1 MATLSPSG
9 ARNDAPFPAAA
20 QQWFADRIA
29 PHLPGAVAYFDDV
42 AADIW
47 DHALPQGLASLM
59 VQAGAVAVKRM
70 PSDTR
75 TGPADPRA
83 ATTLTDPPTKVFVL
97 AKHAFRAHRAMTA
110 VVTASPT
117 TRVRIL
123 SSTPFGLLPDGSVP
137 DTDVDAMGM
146 HPREALEADLR
157 GAIQFANRDVH
168 GLPDSDLDADDLVV
182 CEYVPVTWATL
193 LPSFLVVGATPR
205 SSLRPGLLLDLG
217 LRDWPTASALQTA
230 HPPDLASALFG
241 LLESR
246 DLDPCLWTLGDYHT
260 TAAATARELIRMRLF
275 LNVASEPNHPK
286 AAVVLVDRALDLAP
300 LFTESDHILSRV
312 YRSATTLNKDEFV
325 GLGPSASLQFAIPSA
340 SDDTSVPLC
349 HHGGMVLDWMQL
361 LVDFPRDGLSLLRK
375 RLMDLGTRMRLLGKP
390 TAAQFKKLLAGL
402 QERSDVVQ
410 NQVECLLF
418 AGLIAAAL
426 DETNTSSVDQIVALQ
441 QSFPTMLAQ
450 GPAHGLAD
458 RVADLLSHC
467 PHRDFLPS
475 LAVLVLVQA
484 MTTAPDLLP
493 TMLDCSAAALANA
506 YDVPDRRHHIRS
518 QLAAWLAQLPPSPV
532 PNLIRHA
539 VAAIYDRPSDLV
551 RHDAPSASAQA
562 MRGFL
567 GFSRLLTTEPST
579 PTDCNE
585 IIVCV
590 TGPVSWP
597 EVSLFRDL
605 IKNRTAAFPH
615 PDAAPRVTL
624 VACGVERH
632 GAVVVHE

>member
-1 MATLSPSG
+1 MAIVSPSG

-29 PHLPGAVAYFDDV
+29 PHLPGAVAYFDDT

-47 DHALPQGLASLM
+47 DHALLQGLASLM
-59 VQAGAVAVKRM
+59 IQAGAVAVKRM
-70 PSDTR
+70 PSD
-75 TGPADPRA
+75 PAREA
-83 ATTLTDPPTKVFVL
+83 ANTFSDPPTKVFVL
-97 AKHAFRAHRAMTA
+97 AKHAFRAHRAITA

-157 GAIQFANRDVH
+157 GAIQLANRDVH
-168 GLPDSDLDADDLVV
+168 GLPNSDLDADDLVV

-193 LPSFLVVGATPR
+193 LPSFLVVGAMPDL
-205 SSLRPGLLLDLG
+205 SLRPSTLLKLG
-217 LRDWPTASALQTA
+217 LRDWPAASTLQTP
-230 HPPDLASALFG
+230 HPPDLAVAIFG

-246 DLDPCLWTLGDYHT
+246 DLNPCLWFLGDHRT
-260 TAAATARELIRMRLF
+260 TAAATVRELIRMRQF
-275 LNVASEPNHPK
+275 LNVSSEPGHPK
-286 AAVVLVDRALDLAP
+286 AAVVLVDRALDLTP

-312 YRSATTLNKDEFV
+312 YRSATTSNTDAFV

-340 SDDTSVPLC
+340 SDDLSVPLC
-349 HHGGMVLDWMQL
+349 HHGGVVLEWMQL

-418 AGLIAAAL
+418 AGLIATAL
-426 DETNTSSVDQIVALQ
+426 DDAKASSVDQIIALQ
-441 QSFPTMLAQ
+441 QSLSTILAQ
-450 GPAHGLAD
+450 GPVPDLAD
-458 RVADLLSHC
+458 RAADLLSRC

-475 LAVLVLVQA
+475 LAVLILLQA

-506 YDVPDRRHHIRS
+506 YNEPDRVHHIRS
-518 QLAAWLAQLPPSPV
+518 QLAAWLAQLPSSPV

-567 GFSRLLTTEPST
+567 GFSRLLTSEPSA
-579 PTDCNE
+579 PTECNE
-585 IIVCV
+585 VIVCV

-605 IKNRTAAFPH
+605 IKNRMAAFPH

-624 VACGVERH
+624 VACGVEHR
-632 GAVVVHE
+632 GAVIVHD

>member
-1 MATLSPSG
+1 MATVSPSG
-9 ARNDAPFPAAA
+9 ARNDAPFPVAA

-29 PHLPGAVAYFDDV
+29 PHLPGAVAYFDDA

-59 VQAGAVAVKRM
+59 IQAA
-70 PSDTR
+70 S
-75 TGPADPRA
+75 
-83 ATTLTDPPTKVFVL
+83 
-97 AKHAFRAHRAMTA
+97 

-117 TRVRIL
+117 ARVRIL

-137 DTDVDAMGM
+137 DTNVDVMGM

-168 GLPDSDLDADDLVV
+168 GLPDSDLDVDDLVV

-193 LPSFLVVGATPR
+193 LPSFLVVGASPE
-205 SSLRPGLLLDLG
+205 SSLRPGTLLKLG
-217 LRDWPTASALQTA
+217 LRDWPAASALQTA
-230 HPPDLASALFG
+230 HPSDLAVALFG

-246 DLDPCLWTLGDYHT
+246 DLDPCLWTLGDHRT
-260 TAAATARELIRMRLF
+260 TAVTAAGELIRMRQF
-275 LNVASEPNHPK
+275 LNVASELGHPK

-300 LFTESDHILSRV
+300 LLTESDHILSRL
-312 YRSATTLNKDEFV
+312 YRPSTTPKSDGYV
-325 GLGPSASLQFAIPSA
+325 GLAPSASLQFAIPSA
-340 SDDTSVPLC
+340 NADLSVPLC
-349 HHGGMVLDWMQL
+349 HHGGVVLEWMQL

-418 AGLIAAAL
+418 AGLIATAL
-426 DETNTSSVDQIVALQ
+426 DKTCA
-441 QSFPTMLAQ
+441 
-450 GPAHGLAD
+450 
-458 RVADLLSHC
+458 
-467 PHRDFLPS
+467 
-475 LAVLVLVQA
+475 
-484 MTTAPDLLP
+484 
-493 TMLDCSAAALANA
+493 
-506 YDVPDRRHHIRS
+506 
-518 QLAAWLAQLPPSPV
+518 LAAWLAQLPPSPI

-539 VAAIYDRPSDLV
+539 VTAIYDRTSDLV
-551 RHDAPSASAQA
+551 RHDPPSASAQA

-567 GFSRLLTTEPST
+567 GFSRLLTTDPTT
-579 PTDCNE
+579 PTECNK

-624 VACGVERH
+624 VACGVENH
-632 GAVVVHE
+632 GAVFVHE